1 MVELPPAIYSLCSVQ
16 RDKAT
21 VTIEGLQGVGCI
33 ELARSLCVEEMK
45 LHRTEIKLAAIANRK
60 DGPGT
65 SLSHLQ
71 EEELCVV
78 SIVRHRQLFTTRGRH
93 LGCEHL
99 KHTR

>member
-33 ELARSLCVEEMK
+33 ELTRSLCVEEMK

-71 EEELCVV
+71 EKGLP
-78 SIVRHRQLFTTRGRH
+78 IVRHHQLFTARGRH